1 MSKSTQPQPP
11 PENIVL
17 IGFMGSGKS
26 TVGRLVA
33 RRLRFQFLDTD
44 MLVEERARMTIPE
57 IFKRHSEPYFRE
69 RETGVLESLKGARRH
84 VFATGGGIVI
94 VPGNILLLRSLGM
107 VVLLDADPEEIYRR
121 VSRNTDRPLLQ
132 VEDPKAR
139 VMELMAE
146 RAPLY
151 KEAAHF
157 RADTTN
163 LRHDDVAALIIS
175 EARRIFGWPEP
186 AKV

>member
-1 MSKSTQPQPP
+1 MSEFTQPKKP

-26 TVGRLVA
+26 TVGRQVA

-44 MLVEERARMTIPE
+44 MLIEERARMPIPE
-57 IFKRHSEPYFRE
+57 IFKRHGEPHFRE
-69 RETGVLESLKGARRH
+69 RESSVLESLLGTRRH
-84 VFATGGGIVI
+84 VFATGGGV
-94 VPGNILLLRSLGM
+94 VTRPENIPLLRELGL
-107 VVLLDADPEEIYRR
+107 VVLLKADPEEIYRR

-132 VEDPKAR
+132 VENPKERAF
-139 VMELMAE
+139 ELMAE

-151 KEAAHF
+151 EAAAQF
-157 RADTTN
+157 QVDSTGR
-163 LRHDDVAALIIS
+163 RHEEVATLIVE

-186 AKV
+186 ARA

>member
-1 MSKSTQPQPP
+1 MSESSQPRTP

-44 MLVEERARMTIPE
+44 MLIEERARMTIPE
-57 IFKRHSEPYFRE
+57 IFKRHGEPHFRE

-84 VFATGGGIVI
+84 VFATGGGIVTM
-94 VPGNILLLRSLGM
+94 PRNIPLLRSLGM
-107 VVLLDADPEEIYRR
+107 VVLLDADTEEIYRR
-121 VSRNTDRPLLQ
+121 VSRNADRPLLQ

-151 KEAAHF
+151 QEAAHF
-157 RADTTN
+157 RVDSTH
-163 LRHDDVAALIIS
+163 LRHDDVAALIIG
-175 EARRIFGWPEP
+175 EARRVFGWREP
-186 AKV
+186 AKA